1 MNEVL
6 IPRCEHGQIVLGCAR
21 DDCRIQNEY
30 LAAQEASLQAWRDR
44 IQRDAEQV
52 VREALG
58 LPTA

>member
-30 LAAQEASLQAWRDR
+30 LAAQEASLQGPR
-44 IQRDAEQV
+44 V
-52 VREALG
+52 PVREVRARRG
-58 LPTA
+58 RCAC